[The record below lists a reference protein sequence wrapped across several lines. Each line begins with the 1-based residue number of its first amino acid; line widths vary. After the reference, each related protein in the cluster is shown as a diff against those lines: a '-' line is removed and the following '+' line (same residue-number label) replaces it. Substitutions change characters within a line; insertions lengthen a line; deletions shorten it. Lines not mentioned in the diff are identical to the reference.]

1 MRKLFNKIHLWLG
14 LASGLVVF
22 ISMLA
27 ASIFVWDEELS
38 LWYHHDKQI
47 VPEVKSTVLPL
58 DTLTSIVMQK
68 YPLASYV
75 EIKKDSGRSYI
86 FTSYKQNEKP
96 HWTAASD
103 YEVYNQI
110 YIDQYTGKELGEVD
124 LRYDWIFNLRL
135 LHQNLLLAYDV
146 GHYIVGFS
154 TLFIFIL
161 VLTGIY
167 LWWPKNKAALKQRV
181 WFRWKSTTKWKR
193 KNYDFHN
200 IGGIYTFLFI
210 LIFAITG
217 LVWTFDWWT
226 NGIYRIL
233 GNDPEKVW
241 NKAPEL
247 KKTNELKTVNALEA
261 IIVFTKEK
269 IPNYT
274 TIGLSLP
281 EKSEK
286 GSVPLTTFVRHK
298 GNSGW
303 DESDSYTFN
312 SKTGENYFKVTHNEK
327 TLGAKWRNSNYAI
340 HTGSIYG
347 LPTKILA
354 SLVSLFCALL
364 PVSGFL
370 IWWGRNKKSKS
381 KSNKK

>member
-38 LWYHHDKQI
+38 LRYHQEKYF
-47 VPEVKSTVLPL
+47 VPEVKSEVLPL
-58 DTLTSIVMQK
+58 DSLVSIVK
-68 YPLASYV
+68 ANHPFADYV
-75 EIKKDSGRSYI
+75 EISQDSSRSYV
-86 FTSYKQNEKP
+86 FTSYKENTKP

-103 YEVYNQI
+103 FETYSKI
-110 YIDQYTGKELGEVD
+110 FIDPYTGKDLGEVD
-124 LRYDWIFNLRL
+124 LKYDWIFNLRL

-247 KKTNELKTVNALEA
+247 KADEVKAVNPLEV

-286 GSVPLTTFVRHK
+286 GSVPLTSFVRHK

-312 SKTGENYFKVTHNEK
+312 SQTGENYFKVSHNEK

-381 KSNKK
+381 NSNKK

>member
-1 MRKLFNKIHLWLG
+1 MRKFLNKIHLWLG
-14 LASGLVVF
+14 LVTGLVVF
-22 ISMLA
+22 VSMLA
-27 ASIFVWDEELS
+27 ASIFVWEEELS
-38 LWYHHDKQI
+38 AWYHKDKI
-47 VPEVKSTVLPL
+47 FVPEVKSTVLPL
-58 DTLTSIVMQK
+58 DSLYATIKLK
-68 YPLASYV
+68 YPFADYATISHNPKKSYV
-75 EIKKDSGRSYI
+75 FNSYEEN
-86 FTSYKQNEKP
+86 TAP

-103 YEVYNQI
+103 CKSYSNI

-124 LRYDWIFNLRL
+124 LRYDWIFNLRV
-135 LHQNLLLAYDV
+135 LHQNLLLTYDV

-154 TLFIFIL
+154 TLFIFVLI
-161 VLTGIY
+161 LTGIY

-200 IGGIYTFLFI
+200 IGGIYTFIFI

-241 NKAPEL
+241 AKTPEIS
-247 KKTNELKTVNALEA
+247 KVNTVNTQNPFEYMVQD
-261 IIVFTKEK
+261 IKVK
-269 IPNYT
+269 IPKWT
-274 TIGLSLP
+274 SIGLSLP
-281 EKSEK
+281 EKPTKEAVPVATFIK
-286 GSVPLTTFVRHK
+286 HEGS
-298 GNSGW
+298 SGW
-303 DESDSYTFN
+303 DESDIYTYN
-312 SKTGENYFKVTHNEK
+312 SVSAKNYYTVKHKDK

-347 LPTKILA
+347 FPTKLLA

-370 IWWGRNKKSKS
+370 IWWGRNKKNNR
-381 KSNKK
+381 KSN